1 MKEKSCA
8 FVKYD
13 SKEQALQAIR
23 SLDKKKNL
31 REETCLLKFFIYKV
45 RFA

>member
-13 SKEQALQAIR
+13 RKEQALQAIR
-23 SLDKKKNL
+23 SLDKKKK
-31 REETCLLKFFIYKV
+31 LKGGDMFIEVIY
-45 RFA
+45 